1 MRKLPLTHTRH
12 VSQGSRVPPD
22 SQTHSCSLTL
32 TVAFFLSFV
41 YLFVGSSTEERGG
54 KGKCLVLL
62 LNISTVLSDDSWE
75 VSELPSQNCWVT
87 MILGCLLKGS
97 HGLIFFFFSIYSLP
111 QQVFP
116 ENLLWLTL

>member
-1 MRKLPLTHTRH
+1 MRKLHLTHTGH
-12 VSQGSRVPPD
+12 VSQGSCVPPD

-62 LNISTVLSDDSWE
+62 LNISTVLSDDPWE
-75 VSELPSQNCWVT
+75 VAVTQPKLLGDYDFRVSSERVSWFNFF
-87 MILGCLLKGS
+87 LL
-97 HGLIFFFFSIYSLP
+97 LFFFSYLFSKYFLKIYCS
-111 QQVFP
+111 
-116 ENLLWLTL
+116 